1 MVSFV
6 HGQEVIQPQTI
17 AGDVARNTRKAET
30 MNTKTTTTDHRF
42 AIASNGIRFELPAF
56 FPTAWQRRAMRQELT
71 THPTDAM
78 IRLISHMNDV
88 LRNGDAVDGAELAQ
102 IWDNAEREY
111 FEATG
116 HEWTFDVAETQ
127 HEEKAQ
133 NIPAQ
138 PARVEIPGIRK
149 DAEEDLLS
157 YIERHPFQMIRK
169 EAYSAAFLG
178 ACSSRRA
185 GLNWHIW
192 AKRMTNAG
200 MNPSVVAHIV
210 LKAYRMPSSE
220 LVGFRR

>member
-1 MVSFV
+1 
-6 HGQEVIQPQTI
+6 
-17 AGDVARNTRKAET
+17 
-30 MNTKTTTTDHRF
+30 MNTKTTTNAPRF
-42 AIASNGIRFELPAF
+42 AIAANGKRFELPAF
-56 FPTAWQRRAMRQELT
+56 FPAAAQREAMRQELA

-78 IRLISHMNDV
+78 IRLIGHTDDI
-88 LRNGDAVDGAELAQ
+88 LKNGDAVDAAELAQ

-138 PARVEIPGIRK
+138 PAKVEIPGICK
-149 DAEEDLLS
+149 DAEGDLLS

-210 LKAYRMPSSE
+210 LRAYRMPVSE
-220 LVGFRR
+220 LVNTRR

>member
-1 MVSFV
+1 MS
-6 HGQEVIQPQTI
+6 P
-17 AGDVARNTRKAET
+17 ASTRKAET
-30 MNTKTTTTDHRF
+30 MNTKTTTNAHRF
-42 AIASNGIRFELPAF
+42 AIASNGKKFELPAF
-56 FPTAWQRRAMRQELT
+56 FPTASQREAMRQELA

-78 IRLISHMNDV
+78 IRLIGHIEDV
-88 LRNGDAVDGAELAQ
+88 LKNGDAVDAAELAQ

-111 FEATG
+111 AEATG

-138 PARVEIPGIRK
+138 PAKVEIPGIRK

-157 YIERHPFQMIRK
+157 YIERHPFRMIRK

-185 GLNWHIW
+185 GLNWNIW
-192 AKRMTNAG
+192 AERMMKAG

-210 LKAYRMPSSE
+210 LRAYRMPSSE
-220 LVGFRR
+220 LLGIRR

>member
-1 MVSFV
+1 
-6 HGQEVIQPQTI
+6 
-17 AGDVARNTRKAET
+17 
-30 MNTKTTTTDHRF
+30 MNTKTTTNAPRF
-42 AIASNGIRFELPAF
+42 AIASNGKKFELPAF
-56 FPTAWQRRAMRQELT
+56 FPTASQREAMRQELA

-78 IRLISHMNDV
+78 IRLLSHMEDV
-88 LRNGDAVDGAELAQ
+88 LKNGDAVDAAELAQ

-111 FEATG
+111 AEATG

-138 PARVEIPGIRK
+138 PAKVEIPGIRK

-157 YIERHPFQMIRK
+157 YIGRHPFQMVRK
-169 EAYSAAFLG
+169 EVYASAFLG

-220 LVGFRR
+220 LIGFRR

>member
-1 MVSFV
+1 MS
-6 HGQEVIQPQTI
+6 P
-17 AGDVARNTRKAET
+17 ASTRKAET
-30 MNTKTTTTDHRF
+30 MNTKTTTNANRF
-42 AIASNGIRFELPAF
+42 AIASNGKKFELPAF
-56 FPTAWQRRAMRQELT
+56 FPTASQRKAMHQELA

-78 IRLISHMNDV
+78 IRLIGHIEDV
-88 LRNGDAVDGAELAQ
+88 LKNGDAVDAAELAQ

-111 FEATG
+111 AEATG

-138 PARVEIPGIRK
+138 PAKVEIPGIRK

-157 YIERHPFQMIRK
+157 YIERHPFRMIRK

-185 GLNWHIW
+185 GLNWNIW
-192 AKRMTNAG
+192 AERMMKAG

-220 LVGFRR
+220 LLGIRR

>member
-1 MVSFV
+1 
-6 HGQEVIQPQTI
+6 
-17 AGDVARNTRKAET
+17 
-30 MNTKTTTTDHRF
+30 MNTKTTTNAPRF
-42 AIASNGIRFELPAF
+42 AIAANGTRFELPAY
-56 FPTAWQRRAMRQELT
+56 FPTAAQREAMRLGLAV
-71 THPTDAM
+71 HPTDAM
-78 IRLISHMNDV
+78 IRLISHMEDV
-88 LRNGDAVDGAELAQ
+88 LKNGDAVDAAELAQ

-111 FEATG
+111 FDATG
-116 HEWTFDVAETQ
+116 REWTFDVAETQ

-138 PARVEIPGIRK
+138 PAKTTIPGLSRE
-149 DAEEDLLS
+149 AERDLIDH
-157 YIERHPFQMIRK
+157 IERHPFRMIPAK
-169 EAYSAAFLG
+169 SYSAAFLG

-192 AKRMTNAG
+192 AKRMTDAG

>member
-1 MVSFV
+1 MS
-6 HGQEVIQPQTI
+6 P
-17 AGDVARNTRKAET
+17 ASTRKAEI
-30 MNTKTTTTDHRF
+30 MNTKTTTNAPRF
-42 AIASNGIRFELPAF
+42 AIASNGKKFELPAF
-56 FPTAWQRRAMRQELT
+56 FPAAAQREAMRQELA

-78 IRLISHMNDV
+78 IRLIGHTEDI
-88 LRNGDAVDGAELAQ
+88 LKNGDAVDAAELAQ

-116 HEWTFDVAETQ
+116 HEWTFDIAETKN
-127 HEEKAQ
+127 EERHQ
-133 NIPAQ
+133 NTPAQ
-138 PARVEIPGIRK
+138 PTKNTIPGLSRE
-149 DAEEDLLS
+149 AERDLIDH
-157 YIERHPFQMIRK
+157 IERHPFQMIRK

-220 LVGFRR
+220 LLGIRR

>member
-1 MVSFV
+1 
-6 HGQEVIQPQTI
+6 
-17 AGDVARNTRKAET
+17 
-30 MNTKTTTTDHRF
+30 MNTKTTTTAPRF
-42 AIASNGIRFELPAF
+42 AVASNGIRFELPAF
-56 FPTAWQRRAMRQELT
+56 FPTASQREAMRQKLAT
-71 THPTDAM
+71 LPTDAI
-78 IRLISHMNDV
+78 IRLIGHTEDV
-88 LRNGDAVDGAELAQ
+88 LKNGDAVDAAELAQ

-111 FEATG
+111 AEATG

-138 PARVEIPGIRK
+138 PAKVEIPGIRK

-157 YIERHPFQMIRK
+157 YIERHPFQMIRA
-169 EAYSAAFLG
+169 EAYSAACLG

-192 AKRMTNAG
+192 ANRMTNAG

-220 LVGFRR
+220 LIGFRR